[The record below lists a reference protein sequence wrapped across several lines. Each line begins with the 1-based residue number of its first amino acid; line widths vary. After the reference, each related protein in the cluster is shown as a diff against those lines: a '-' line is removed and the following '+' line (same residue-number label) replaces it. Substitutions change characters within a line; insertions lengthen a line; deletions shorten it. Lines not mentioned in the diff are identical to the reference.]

1 MENNHGLYE
10 QWCIFHGTRKWKS
23 FVAGKKQIILRMKRE
38 LKENDNEKKKK
49 NVGISAVSGMDDRR
63 NLEEISED
71 FWVPIFVYDYN

>member
-1 MENNHGLYE
+1 
-10 QWCIFHGTRKWKS
+10 
-23 FVAGKKQIILRMKRE
+23 MKRE

-71 FWVPIFVYDYN
+71 F